1 MFLKHLSPL
10 IVEDPSKL
18 AVEQAS
24 KIIHHN
30 DALILAAA
38 IEADVDYLVT
48 WNTRHFQK
56 KAVRDYVQFPILT
69 PGEFLEEFRRA
80 LLEE

>member
-1 MFLKHLSPL
+1 LVPGARAIS
-10 IVEDPSKL
+10 E
-18 AVEQAS
+18 
-24 KIIHHN
+24 IIHRN
-30 DALILAAA
+30 DAPILAAA

-48 WNTRHFQK
+48 WNTRHLQK
-56 KAVRDYVQFPILT
+56 KAVRNYVRFSILT